1 MYSTRDAMLM
11 DYAYVGEGHVEGSQL
26 CPSCK
31 GGATGEKSMSVGRTN
46 GLLWWNCHRNS
57 CSFKGGAVVGD
68 REGGGPK
75 RKGLQYVVEPLF
87 PEMVSYLSNK
97 FNIDEYTIQNT
108 WMWTDDYSGRV
119 VMPIF
124 DEHNRRTGD
133 SLRSY
138 YGATP
143 KALINR
149 LDNYEGGCWYNN
161 SRYPTRIVVVEDP
174 PSALKLT
181 AVPGVNSI
189 ALLGTKLS
197 DELSKRIHAAY
208 PGVPVVI
215 SLDQDATSTA
225 LLTVVNSRRF
235 IKNITMIPLAK
246 DLKDMDTKEMNEYRD
261 SLAGVST
268 AK

>member
-26 CPSCK
+26 CPSCR
-31 GGATGEKSMSVGRTN
+31 GGATGEKSLSVGRTN
-46 GLLWWNCHRNS
+46 HLLWWKCHRNS
-57 CSFKGGAVVGD
+57 CGFSGGAMVGD

-75 RKGLQYVVEPLF
+75 RQGLQYVVEPLF
-87 PEMVSYLSNK
+87 PEMAEYLSNK
-97 FNIDEYTIQNT
+97 FNIDAYTIQNT

-124 DEHNRRTGD
+124 NEHSRRVGD
-133 SLRSY
+133 LLRSY
-138 YGATP
+138 YGQVP

-149 LDNYEGGCWYNN
+149 LDGYEGGCFYLNTK
-161 SRYPTRIVVVEDP
+161 YPTAIVVVEDQ
-174 PSALKLT
+174 PSAVKLS

-197 DELSKRIHAAY
+197 EDLSKRIQAAF
-208 PGVPVVI
+208 PNIPVVI

-225 LLTVVNSRRF
+225 LLTVVNARRF
-235 IKNITMIPLAK
+235 NKNIKMIPLTK
-246 DLKDMDTKEMNEYRD
+246 DIKNMDTKEMKEYVCQ
-261 SLAGVST
+261 L
-268 AK
+268 